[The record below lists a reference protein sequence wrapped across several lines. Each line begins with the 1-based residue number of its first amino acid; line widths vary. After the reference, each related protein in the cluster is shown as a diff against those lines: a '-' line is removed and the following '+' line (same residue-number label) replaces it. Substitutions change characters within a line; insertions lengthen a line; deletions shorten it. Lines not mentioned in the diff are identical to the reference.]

1 MLLIKTFLNLKINS
15 IIQPIFNRKSSK
27 MRKIEQ
33 LFTEYGESH
42 KDATNKLIHWI
53 CVPLIFWTILGF
65 ISYIP
70 APHYYL
76 QFFGYI
82 SIASIIALVIVS
94 IFYFRLSIVIGFVMI
109 FVMLT
114 MEYFISYFNLTLG
127 KKSWILYLAVFII
140 TWILQF
146 VGHKIEGKKPSFIKD
161 LQFLLVGPI
170 WLLGF
175 VLRKIGLKY

>member
-1 MLLIKTFLNLKINS
+1 
-15 IIQPIFNRKSSK
+15 

-33 LFTEYGESH
+33 LFSEYGERH
-42 KDATNKLIHWI
+42 QNGINKTIHWI

-70 APHYYL
+70 APHFYIPS
-76 QFFGYI
+76 FGYI

-94 IFYFRLSIVIGFVMI
+94 VFYFRLSIVVGLIMI
-109 FVMLT
+109 FLMLI
-114 MEYFISYFNLTLG
+114 MEYFISLCNLQFGT
-127 KKSWILYLAVFII
+127 KSWIVYLVVFII

-146 VGHKIEGKKPSFIKD
+146 VGHKIEGKKPSFLKD

-175 VLRKIGLKY
+175 ILRKVGIKY

>member
-1 MLLIKTFLNLKINS
+1 
-15 IIQPIFNRKSSK
+15 

-33 LFTEYGESH
+33 LFSEYGESH
-42 KDATNKLIHWI
+42 QNVTNKIIHWI

-70 APHYYL
+70 TPHFYIPS
-76 QFFGYI
+76 FGYI
-82 SIASIIALVIVS
+82 SIASIIALMIVS
-94 IFYFRLSIVIGFVMI
+94 IFYFRLSVVVGLIMI
-109 FVMLT
+109 FLMLII
-114 MEYFISYFNLTLG
+114 EYFISLCNLQFGT
-127 KKSWILYLAVFII
+127 KSWIVYLVVFII

-146 VGHKIEGKKPSFIKD
+146 VGHKIEGKKPSFLKD

-175 VLRKIGLKY
+175 ILRKIGVKY